1 MVVSTLGW
9 WSDNGDNLY
18 YTTDGGK
25 TWSGLFNLNTKE
37 NNYQMDTSRA
47 AWLDWGRGENQ
58 AKTGWWVA
66 DVNINPFNSDE
77 VMYGTGATIYS
88 TENMTKIGTEPVTIA
103 FDAYGLEETAVFKML
118 APPSKD
124 NSPQLYSIMG
134 DLTGFA
140 HEDVTK
146 CPDDAHFM
154 KNGKP
159 TDLDVAFQNPNTA
172 VYLSEERPP
181 PSISPQTAAQPGRP

>member
-1 MVVSTLGW
+1 M
-9 WSDNGDNLY
+9 
-18 YTTDGGK
+18 
-25 TWSGLFNLNTKE
+25 
-37 NNYQMDTSRA
+37 
-47 AWLDWGRGENQ
+47 
-58 AKTGWWVA
+58 
-66 DVNINPFNSDE
+66 
-77 VMYGTGATIYS
+77 
-88 TENMTKIGTEPVTIA
+88 TIA

-124 NSPQLYSIMG
+124 DSPQLYSIMG

-140 HEDVTK
+140 HKDVTQ

-172 VYLSEERPP
+172 GIPQAREKTTTNQFHAGRGATWETVKHKPDPATGGQVAMSADGSSTIWVPN
-181 PSISPQTAAQPGRP
+181 SISGKPYVTTDLGKTWYYVEGLALTPKLPPIG